1 MTQETSGDE
10 DRVAVQLCRG
20 ARRLLWTMGYA
31 SVTEFP
37 LANGRRADIFAIAA
51 DGGITIVEIKSSTAD
66 FRADRKWQEYRAFCD
81 VFFFAVGQD
90 FPQALIPQD
99 CGLIVADAFGAAI
112 VRDPPVERIAP
123 ARRKSLIAAFG
134 QSAAMRLHR
143 LEDPLL
149 GTS

>member
-1 MTQETSGDE
+1 MTQEISDAE
-10 DRVAVQLCRG
+10 DSVAARLCRG

-37 LANGRRADIFAIAA
+37 LANGRRADIFAVAA
-51 DGGITIVEIKSSTAD
+51 DSSIAIVEVKSSIAD
-66 FRADRKWQEYRAFCD
+66 FRADRKWQDYRAFCD
-81 VFFFAVGQD
+81 AFFFAVGED

-99 CGLIVADAFGAAI
+99 CGLILADAFGAAI
-112 VRDPPVERIAP
+112 VRDPPVERIAG

-143 LEDPLL
+143 LEDHLL
-149 GTS
+149 GSS

>member
-1 MTQETSGDE
+1 MTQETYDE
-10 DRVAVQLCRG
+10 DKAAARLCRG
-20 ARRLLWTMGYA
+20 ARRLLWTMGCA

-37 LANGRRADIFAIAA
+37 LANGRRADVFAVAA
-51 DGGITIVEIKSSTAD
+51 DGGITIVEVKSSIAD
-66 FRADRKWQEYRAFCD
+66 FRADRKWQEYRPFCD

-99 CGLIVADAFGAAI
+99 CGLILADAFGAAI
-112 VRDPPVERIAP
+112 VRDPPVVRIAT

-149 GTS
+149 GSS

>member
-1 MTQETSGDE
+1 MAQEISDSE
-10 DRVAVQLCRG
+10 DRVAAQLCRG
-20 ARRLLWTMGYA
+20 ARRLLWTLGYA

-37 LANGRRADIFAIAA
+37 LSNGRRADIFAVAA
-51 DGGITIVEIKSSTAD
+51 NGGISIVEVKSSISD

-81 VFFFAVGQD
+81 SFFFAVGQD

-112 VRDPPVERIAP
+112 VRDPPVERIA
-123 ARRKSLIAAFG
+123 ASRRKSLIAGFG
-134 QSAAMRLHR
+134 QCAAMRLHR